1 MKKFKKLLKEVLGAI
16 PHGEMNA
23 FDDHWM
29 PKKKKLYAELT
40 DLLDDA
46 GHMVNQKSEQE
57 KENLKIK
64 IQKKREEIK
73 KYEDE
78 MHDALQK
85 LNDKY

>member
-1 MKKFKKLLKEVLGAI
+1 M
-16 PHGEMNA
+16 MR
-23 FDDHWM
+23 
-29 PKKKKLYAELT
+29 
-40 DLLDDA
+40 